1 MEKIL
6 ENFKAGNI
14 TLETAQKQIAAKL
27 AMKPDIELEGSAI
40 KIDAQRDQRTGMPEV
55 VYGEFKTL
63 EQLMSITDALHEA
76 PGFLIT
82 RVKADHAQEIV
93 KKYPKL
99 GWDEKAGLVFG
110 EKMLKKYSH
119 PIAILSAGSSDQKI
133 AEEAAVTAKQMGME
147 VLRFYDVGVA
157 GVHRLFKRLEEI
169 KQAGCLIV
177 VAGMDGALPSLIGGL
192 VKMPIV
198 AVPTSVGYGASF
210 DGLAPLL
217 TMLNSCSSGVTV
229 VNIDNGYGAAM
240 AGLRILQKE

>member
-6 ENFKAGNI
+6 QDLRCGNI
-14 TLETAQKQIAAKL
+14 TVEAAQKAITA
-27 AMKPDIELEGSAI
+27 ELGLEVNLEEVGV
-40 KIDAQRDQRTGMPEV
+40 KIDNQRDQRTGMPEV
-55 VYGEFKTL
+55 VYGEFKNL
-63 EQLMSITDALHEA
+63 AQLMQITATLHQK

-82 RVKADHAQEIV
+82 RIKPEMAGEILA
-93 KKYPKL
+93 KYPQLAWNKQ
-99 GWDEKAGLVFG
+99 AGLVHG
-110 EKMLKKYSH
+110 QAIDKKYSK
-119 PIAILSAGSSDQKI
+119 PIGILSAGSSDQSI
-133 AEEAAVTAKQMGME
+133 AEEAAVTSELMGME

-157 GVHRLFKRLEEI
+157 GVHRLFKRLDDI
-169 KQAGCLIV
+169 KKAGCLVV

-210 DGLAPLL
+210 EGLAPLL

-240 AGLRILQKE
+240 AGVRILQKE